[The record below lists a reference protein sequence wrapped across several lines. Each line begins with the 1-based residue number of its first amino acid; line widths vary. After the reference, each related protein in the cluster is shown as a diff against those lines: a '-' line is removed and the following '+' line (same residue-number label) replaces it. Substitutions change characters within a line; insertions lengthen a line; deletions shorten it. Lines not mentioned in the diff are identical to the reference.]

1 MRFVHCTYIHFAHWG
16 QNCQKCSGAPAT
28 PWLSGKMTKTDVA
41 YNSKVVGGRWS
52 FKKNFVRSYFF
63 FRVHFIVH
71 FTSQRIISAT
81 KVVVKGLISV
91 PHCPFIGSLFF
102 IVFLHI
108 FFVSQFV
115 PHCFLNTVKYWRF
128 YLGNIHII
136 TQQKVFRYSF
146 FFVLFL
152 FNNKIN
158 SDS

>member
-1 MRFVHCTYIHFAHWG
+1 MPSWIEEFEFCRCRWGSSRELFNWIDSKIDRLWKKCGLYIHFAHWE

-91 PHCPFIGSLFF
+91 PHCPFIESLF
-102 IVFLHI
+102 LL
-108 FFVSQFV
+108 FFYTFFCISI
-115 PHCFLNTVKYWRF
+115 CTSLLLT
-128 YLGNIHII
+128 
-136 TQQKVFRYSF
+136 YS
-146 FFVLFL
+146 
-152 FNNKIN
+152 
-158 SDS
+158 